1 METPTY
7 IALSRQ
13 LGLVRN
19 MEVVAN
25 NLANTNT
32 TGFKAEGMVFS
43 EYLIPAER
51 PVKLSYVQDLAT
63 WRDQREGELQ
73 PTGNDLDLAIQG
85 EGWFVVQGPEG
96 PIYTRNG
103 RFQLN
108 AAGEVVNQA
117 GYPVLAGGAPVI
129 VNPED
134 GPLNVSADGM
144 LSADVTQGGN
154 VPVIYGQLDVV
165 TFADDQLLKP
175 VGASGF
181 TSEQPAQP
189 ANTTAFKIQQRMLE
203 GSNVRSILE
212 MTSMIQVQRSYQ
224 SIQRFLE
231 GEHERM
237 RRAVNY
243 IIPSS

>member
-13 LGLVRN
+13 LGLTRN

-43 EYLIPAER
+43 EYLIRAEK
-51 PVKLSYVQDLAT
+51 PTKLSYVQDLAT
-63 WRDQREGELQ
+63 FRDQREGELQ
-73 PTGNDLDLAIQG
+73 TTGNDLDLAIQG
-85 EGWFVVQGPEG
+85 DGFFVVQGPDG

-117 GYPVLAGGAPVI
+117 GYQVLAGGQPVV

-134 GPLNVSADGM
+134 GPLAVSEDGV
-144 LSADVTQGGN
+144 LSADLTQGGN
-154 VPVIYGQLDVV
+154 VPIIYGQLDVV
-165 TFADDQLLKP
+165 TFADTQQLKA

-181 TSEQPAQP
+181 TSEQPAQ
-189 ANTTAFKIQQRMLE
+189 AALLEDFKIQQRMLE
-203 GSNVRSILE
+203 GSNVRAVLE
-212 MTSMIQVQRSYQ
+212 MTNMITVQRSYQ
-224 SIQRFLE
+224 SVQKFLE